1 MRVSAACV
9 TGMDMSTRPAVSCAS
24 DGSNDTVTS
33 GYVCMPGYFV
43 TAAPVYCTGM
53 PASHDTLP

>member
-1 MRVSAACV
+1 
-9 TGMDMSTRPAVSCAS
+9 MDMSTRPAVSCTS

-33 GYVCMPGYFV
+33 GYLCLPGYFV

-53 PASHDTLP
+53 PASPENPP